1 MPNKTRKP
9 APKPVVLKVEPVE
22 EPIVESVV
30 EPIVEPAEEPKP
42 MPVNKPVYMNV
53 RALGWYN
60 NGTLIDTPWMP
71 GETRRVTRELY
82 KRLKQDLPD
91 NWETV

>member
-22 EPIVESVV
+22 ELIVES
-30 EPIVEPAEEPKP
+30 IVEPVEEPKL

-71 GETRRVTRELY
+71 GETRKVTRELY

>member
-1 MPNKTRKP
+1 MPNKARTSVV
-9 APKPVVLKVEPVE
+9 KPVELDAEPIIEPVE
-22 EPIVESVV
+22 EVT
-30 EPIVEPAEEPKP
+30 PA
-42 MPVNKPVYMNV
+42 PVNKPVYCNV

-60 NGTLIDTPWMP
+60 NGNLIDKPWMP
-71 GETRRVTRELY
+71 GETRKVTRELY